1 MGTTDGFAGYF
12 RNTSPTNNFP
22 AIQGKTAG
30 TGPVFR
36 AYQTLGPGGGM
47 DVHMLF
53 PSRITLNNLFQLV

>member
-36 AYQTLGPGGGM
+36 AYQTLGPCGGM

-53 PSRITLNNLFQLV
+53 PTRITLNNLFQLV